1 MLAYF
6 VSGCIEEAEQVAH
19 TSVDDVK
26 NSPDKKDSIS
36 LGQSSNGERV
46 NQKFGRKN
54 AKGCVHDL
62 QETSSST
69 SKSASKELNESQ
81 STIFSSSN
89 SIFLFTF
96 SW

>member
-54 AKGCVHDL
+54 AKGCVHYL